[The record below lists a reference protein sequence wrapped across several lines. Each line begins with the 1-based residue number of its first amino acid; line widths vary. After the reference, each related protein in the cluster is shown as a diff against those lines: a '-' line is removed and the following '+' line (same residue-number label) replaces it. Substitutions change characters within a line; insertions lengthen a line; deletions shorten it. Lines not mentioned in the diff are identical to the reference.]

1 MNDIILAVL
10 NFLAGMLAGITIT
23 ITIQKRRNTIKNKQ
37 SSKGDYSPNINT
49 NGNIR
54 Q

>member
-1 MNDIILAVL
+1 MKDIILAIL
-10 NFLAGMLAGITIT
+10 DFLAGILAGIAVTIT
-23 ITIQKRRNTIKNKQ
+23 VQKRRNTVKNKQ

-49 NGNIR
+49 NGNIK